1 MSLFVPQAKL
11 LTYCLLFFLKV
22 SHDINQEAIAA
33 SSTSPLLSFASFAT
47 SRSSTKNDMSRATS
61 RLFAE
66 NDASRAKS
74 RPSKENDEENK
85 KSFTRQPFSIGPSFP
100 AKSASIGKT
109 QEAIAASSSSAFTS
123 TSSFVSSDTIHSSS
137 AMSTSSLKNPSVV
150 LSDTSRSTFTSSTA
164 SDRRQA
170 RKDHYEKLAKQAE
183 LQRSNG
189 VGDDGTD
196 LSYDSN
202 FCQTVGSPLSSSA
215 KSSMFQLS
223 ANKSHSNSDDWQCLK
238 CNEMNPSSKSKCGGK
253 RDGSGRPCL
262 AWRDG
267 KALVHIEVK
276 DQKRKRGVD
285 SNLHSSKGGSGGSI
299 TNARRELQGGNVLL
313 LTLQA
318 ANNSETNL
326 VVHLD
331 SELQL
336 LLPAPYN
343 TGDGLVV
350 SNGDNA
356 MNKIC
361 DILSL
366 RRGCPNVSERRST
379 YINSLTQLGA
389 IVVTGVTIPGKT
401 PDSIKEK
408 MVVFPPNGIA
418 MTEADVAKLKC
429 SADSRGCVTSLCKE
443 DCFGIPEEGKKTCS
457 EHTVEVVRLLSQHLS
472 HFSFQHVLMFFM
484 FIYIHRNVLSAAV
497 QKFIYEACV
506 NLVIGMLTT
515 YDTMVKFVVILA
527 ALQSAVETGMASIA
541 QRNARVR

>member
-33 SSTSPLLSFASFAT
+33 SSTSPFNSTSFAT

-61 RLFAE
+61 RSFAE

-164 SDRRQA
+164 LDRRQA

-183 LQRSNG
+183 FQRSNG
-189 VGDDGTD
+189 VGEDCND
-196 LSYDSN
+196 LSYESN
-202 FCQTVGSPLSSSA
+202 FCQTVGSSLSSA
-215 KSSMFQLS
+215 KSS
-223 ANKSHSNSDDWQCLK
+223 KSHSNSGDWQCHK
-238 CNEMNPSSKSKCGGK
+238 CNELNPSSKSRCGGK
-253 RDGSGRPCL
+253 RVGSGRPCL
-262 AWRDG
+262 AWIGG
-267 KALVHIEVK
+267 KALVHTDVK
-276 DQKRKRGVD
+276 DQKRKRGAD
-285 SNLHSSKGGSGGSI
+285 SHLHISKGGSGGNIS
-299 TNARRELQGGNVLL
+299 NARRELQGGNVLL

-318 ANNSETNL
+318 ANNSETNM

-497 QKFIYEACV
+497 QKFIFEACV

-515 YDTMVKFVVILA
+515 YDTMVKFVIILA
-527 ALQSAVETGMASIA
+527 ALQSAVETALASIA